1 MDRSDIS
8 VSPLSSPHRRKLK
21 FIPGERVSCHHTARD
36 IFSWQHFDSSRIQA
50 KTRCSLPEDIRK
62 LGEVRLGQVRAVGL
76 PHALRPKED

>member
-8 VSPLSSPHRRKLK
+8 VSLLSSLHRRKLR

-36 IFSWQHFDSSRIQA
+36 IFSWQHFDSSKIQA

-62 LGEVRLGQVRAVGL
+62 LGEVRLGQVRVLDL